1 MFSMFRSTGKKSAAA
16 KSGTAAGGGAT
27 APGSAHPSNKTM
39 QTFNNAC
46 IDLSEASAIRMRAE
60 EAEQRAMAKVL
71 SIDPFLS
78 DAKRYVLIRQAEQH
92 ADRAAAAA
100 KDRDR
105 STDLLRHF
113 FPA

>member
-1 MFSMFRSTGKKSAAA
+1 MYRNIGKEPEAA
-16 KSGTAAGGGAT
+16 KSDTVAGGDA
-27 APGSAHPSNKTM
+27 AASSPVHPYKAM

-78 DAKRYVLIRQAEQH
+78 DAKRYMLIRQAEQH

>member
-1 MFSMFRSTGKKSAAA
+1 MYTGIDKGPAVA
-16 KSGTAAGGGAT
+16 KPDTAAGGDAA
-27 APGSAHPSNKTM
+27 APGSARPHKAM
-39 QTFNNAC
+39 QAFSNAC
-46 IDLSEASAIRMRAE
+46 IDLSEASEIRMRAE

-78 DAKRYVLIRQAEQH
+78 DARRHMLIRQAEQH

-100 KDRDR
+100 SDRAR